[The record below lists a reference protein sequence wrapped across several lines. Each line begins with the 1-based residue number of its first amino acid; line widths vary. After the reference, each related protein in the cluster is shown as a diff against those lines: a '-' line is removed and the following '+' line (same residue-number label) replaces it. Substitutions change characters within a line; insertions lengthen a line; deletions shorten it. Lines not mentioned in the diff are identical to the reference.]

1 MSLHVIFHAETN
13 EIPEA
18 LSRKFF
24 KCLKTKLRRRLK
36 VDVHEGHELPIER
49 DLLRKYMC
57 DSEGNLISQQTC
69 RHHHH
74 HHQQTAPQ
82 ISSARAQKPVM

>member
-1 MSLHVIFHAETN
+1 M
-13 EIPEA
+13 
-18 LSRKFF
+18 
-24 KCLKTKLRRRLK
+24 
-36 VDVHEGHELPIER
+36 DVHEGHELPIER

-74 HHQQTAPQ
+74 HYHQTAPHF
-82 ISSARAQKPVM
+82 SSARAEACDVVKKKKKMSVLYAYFYIQQWY